1 VKPLLSILFKLGKK
15 QTLEDKVLAIQKGD
29 LLLQDELIHQYK
41 PFIAK
46 TVSQV
51 CKRYINEQDDE
62 FSIGL
67 IAFHESIEKY
77 STEKGSSLLSF
88 AELIIKRRV
97 IDFIRK
103 ESRQYSVNLD
113 TNLDDE
119 DSIQSKYEVEV
130 SVDDFQK
137 QLEKEHRRDEISHYQ
152 SVLKQ
157 FDLSFQDLVE
167 NSPKHS
173 DARENAMKVANTVV
187 QHAEFK
193 RTLFEKKRLPIKD
206 LEKHVQVSRKT
217 IERNRKY
224 IIAVCIIMASDYVY
238 LKEYVRGVMTN

>member
-1 VKPLLSILFKLGKK
+1 LLSLLFKLGKK
-15 QTLEDKVLAIQKGD
+15 QSLEEKVLAIQNGD
-29 LLLQDELIHQYK
+29 LNLQDELIDNYK

-46 TVSQV
+46 TVSNV

-67 IAFHESIEKY
+67 IAFNESIGKY

-103 ESRQYSVNLD
+103 ESRQQTVKLD
-113 TNLDDE
+113 IQVADE
-119 DSIQSKYEVEV
+119 DTIQSKYEVEA

-137 QLEKEHRRDEISHYQ
+137 QVEQEHRKDEIFHYQ
-152 SVLKQ
+152 TVLKQ
-157 FDLSFQDLVE
+157 FDLSFHDLVE
-167 NSPKHS
+167 HSPKHA
-173 DARENAMKVANTVV
+173 DARENAMKVANTVI
-187 QHAEFK
+187 QTPEFK
-193 RTLFEKKRLPIKD
+193 KTLFDKKRLPMKD
-206 LEKHVQVSRKT
+206 LEKHVDVSRKT

-238 LKEYVRGVMTN
+238 LKEYVKGVMTN

>member
-1 VKPLLSILFKLGKK
+1 LLSLLFKLGKK
-15 QTLEDKVLAIQKGD
+15 QTLEDKVIAIQEGD
-29 LLLQDELIHQYK
+29 QALQDELIRQYK

-46 TVSQV
+46 TVSGV
-51 CKRYINEQDDE
+51 CKRYINDQDDE

-67 IAFHESIEKY
+67 IAFHEAIEKY

-103 ESRQYSVNLD
+103 ESRQQTVKLD
-113 TNLDDE
+113 KNSEDE
-119 DSIQSKYEVEV
+119 DTIQSKYEVDV
-130 SVDDFQK
+130 SIDDYQK
-137 QLEKEHRRDEISHYQ
+137 KLEQEHRRDEITHYQ
-152 SVLKQ
+152 SVLRQ
-157 FDLSFQDLVE
+157 FDLSFQDLVD
-167 NSPKHS
+167 NSPKHA
-173 DARENAMKVANTVV
+173 DARENAMKVASTVI
-187 QHAEFK
+187 QNNEFK
-193 RTLFEKKRLPIKD
+193 RTLFDKKRLPIKD

-238 LKEYVRGVMTN
+238 LKEYVKGVMTN

>member
-1 VKPLLSILFKLGKK
+1 MLSLLFNLKK
-15 QTLEDKVLAIQKGD
+15 TQTLEDKVIDIQNGNVELK
-29 LLLQDELIHQYK
+29 DELINDYK

-46 TVSQV
+46 TVSKV
-51 CKRYINEQDDE
+51 CKRYITEMDDE

-67 IAFHESIEKY
+67 IAFNESIEKY
-77 STEKGSSLLSF
+77 SSDKGSSLLSF

-103 ESRQYSVNLD
+103 ESRQQTVKLD
-113 TNLDDE
+113 SQINDE
-119 DSIQSKYEVEV
+119 ETVQNKYEVDV
-130 SVDDFQK
+130 SVDNYYK
-137 QLEKEHRRDEISHYQ
+137 KLEEEHRRDEIFHYQ

-173 DARENAMKVANTVV
+173 DARENAMKVAKEVISNS
-187 QHAEFK
+187 EFK
-193 RTLFEKKRLPIKD
+193 RILFEKKRLPMKD
-206 LEKHVQVSRKT
+206 LEKEVEVSRKT

-224 IIAVCIIMASDYVY
+224 IIAVCIIMASDYTF
-238 LKEYVRGVMTN
+238 LKEYVKGVMDN